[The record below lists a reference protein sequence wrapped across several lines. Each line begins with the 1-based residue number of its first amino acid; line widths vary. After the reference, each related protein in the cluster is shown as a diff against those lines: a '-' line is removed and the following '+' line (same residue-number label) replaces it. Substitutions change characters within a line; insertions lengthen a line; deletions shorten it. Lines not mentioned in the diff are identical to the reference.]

1 MSAYVNISPVTGY
14 RPTAELRVSFDGP
27 PIPVVMVDGIS
38 AVVDLGQM
46 RPVAQLAYL
55 HQLATAA
62 ERLAR
67 DIVAHHLATPAEPDG
82 PS

>member
-1 MSAYVNISPVTGY
+1 MSTYVNISPDGGV
-14 RPTAELRVSFDGP
+14 PTAHLHVYDDRP
-27 PIPVVMVDGIS
+27 PIPTVTVDGVS
-38 AVVDLGQM
+38 TTVNLGQM